1 MNEQQLQCFA
11 CVAEHLNF
19 TKAAG
24 ELFLTVS
31 TVTHHIQS
39 LENELNTKLFVRTT
53 RAVQL
58 TEAGIAFYPDVREIL
73 TRLELSKKHVQ
84 KAGTNRITVLHIGC
98 VSYSEFPH
106 LRPVLTRMQKTFPNI
121 RPMVIVDDYFSLKK
135 MFENKQLEILLV
147 SRQIA
152 NEIKGGTFRKLRT
165 IKTCALLSQDFPRR
179 FGNEFYIDPNA
190 DYCLIVM
197 HPRLVPF
204 QNESK
209 LQHDI
214 LLYRQNHDFITCEDE
229 QTAVLLAQSG
239 YGIAILPDFLL
250 AADLHGVTVLPV
262 KDSTEADYGF
272 LYQSKDIYIKFLM
285 EQYLECWR
293 MSGRTVGM

>member
-19 TKAAG
+19 TKAAE

-39 LENELNTKLFVRTT
+39 LESELNAKLFVRTT

-58 TEAGIAFYPDVREIL
+58 TEAGAAFYPDVREIL

-84 KAGTNRITVLHIGC
+84 KADINRITVIHIGC

-106 LRPVLTRMQKTFPNI
+106 LRPVLKRMQEAFPNV
-121 RPMVIVDDYFSLKK
+121 RPMVVVDDYFNLKK
-135 MFENKQLEILLV
+135 MFENKQMEILLM
-147 SRQIA
+147 SRQMA
-152 NEIKGGTFRKLRT
+152 NEIKGGNFRKLRT
-165 IKTCALLSQDFPRR
+165 IKTRALLPQDFPYPC
-179 FGNEFYIDPNA
+179 GDEFSIDQNA
-190 DYCLIVM
+190 VYCLIAM
-197 HPRLVPF
+197 HPRLIPF
-204 QNESK
+204 QNDSK

-214 LLYRQNHDFITCEDE
+214 LLYRQTHDFITCEDE
-229 QTAVLLAQSG
+229 QTAILLAQSG

-250 AADLHGVTVLPV
+250 TTDLTGLTVLPV
-262 KDSTEADYGF
+262 KDSVEVDYGF
-272 LYQSKDIYIKFLM
+272 LYRNQDMYTKFFIK
-285 EQYLECWR
+285 QYTECWER
-293 MSGRTVGM
+293 KNSN

>member
-19 TKAAG
+19 TKAAE

-39 LENELNTKLFVRTT
+39 LESELNAKLFVRTT

-58 TEAGIAFYPDVREIL
+58 TEAGAAFYPDVREIL

-84 KAGTNRITVLHIGC
+84 KADINRITVIHIGC

-106 LRPVLTRMQKTFPNI
+106 LRPVLKRMQEAFPNV
-121 RPMVIVDDYFSLKK
+121 RPMVVVDDYFNLKK
-135 MFENKQLEILLV
+135 MFENKQMEILLM
-147 SRQIA
+147 SRQMA
-152 NEIKGGTFRKLRT
+152 NEIKGGNFRKLRT
-165 IKTCALLSQDFPRR
+165 IKTRALLPQDFPYPC
-179 FGNEFYIDPNA
+179 GDEFSIDQNA
-190 DYCLIVM
+190 DYCLIAM
-197 HPRLVPF
+197 HPRLIPF
-204 QNESK
+204 QNDSK

-214 LLYRQNHDFITCEDE
+214 LLYRQTHDFITCEDE
-229 QTAVLLAQSG
+229 QTAILLAQSG

-250 AADLHGVTVLPV
+250 TTDLTGLTVLPV
-262 KDSTEADYGF
+262 KDSVEVDYGF
-272 LYQSKDIYIKFLM
+272 LYRNQDMYTKFFIT
-285 EQYLECWR
+285 QYTECWER
-293 MSGRTVGM
+293 KNSN